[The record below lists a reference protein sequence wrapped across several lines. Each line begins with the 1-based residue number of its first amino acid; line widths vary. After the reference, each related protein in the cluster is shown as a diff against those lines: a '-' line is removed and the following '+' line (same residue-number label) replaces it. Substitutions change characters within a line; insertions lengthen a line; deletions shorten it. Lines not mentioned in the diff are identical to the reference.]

1 MAAGDLPWLFHI
13 LAVLLPIFITVTFY
27 EKSLFA
33 VHVALMTL
41 AFLLVI
47 PEGVFIVARP
57 SRRRKEAM
65 RLHLGLQLTG
75 LVLALAGTLAMFT
88 HRHARLKAH
97 FSTPHAWLG
106 VSAVI
111 LAELGG
117 LLGVLLYFNTL
128 RISRALIGRLH
139 FLHRM
144 VGRLVIICGFIAII
158 LALKIFDAQNPRN
171 KGWKTYVMACAV
183 VAQLVGMSSL
193 LYPSS
198 PIAAAVSGSSSG
210 GAAGSTV
217 GLVPKQSPKQSRPQR
232 SGSGVGS
239 IGGVGR
245 GEVRRDLETG
255 LGSGDAGKKDS
266 D

>member
-1 MAAGDLPWLFHI
+1 MWPHLVAQGGHAAAPGSAAHG
-13 LAVLLPIFITVTFY
+13 A
-27 EKSLFA
+27 
-33 VHVALMTL
+33 
-41 AFLLVI
+41 
-47 PEGVFIVARP
+47 
-57 SRRRKEAM
+57 RRRKEAM

-144 VGRLVIICGFIAII
+144 LSIILVELGGLLGVLLYFNILRISRALIGRLHFLHRMVGGWVGRLVIIRGFISII
-158 LALKIFDAQNPRN
+158 LALKIDASIE
-171 KGWKTYVMACAV
+171 AV
-183 VAQLVGMSSL
+183 DTHAAKQQSLKISLSSTS
-193 LYPSS
+193 YTPSS
-198 PIAAAVSGSSSG
+198 PALPSHFPSFFRWDGW
-210 GAAGSTV
+210 
-217 GLVPKQSPKQSRPQR
+217 
-232 SGSGVGS
+232 
-239 IGGVGR
+239 
-245 GEVRRDLETG
+245 
-255 LGSGDAGKKDS
+255 
-266 D
+266 

>member
-1 MAAGDLPWLFHI
+1 
-13 LAVLLPIFITVTFY
+13 
-27 EKSLFA
+27 
-33 VHVALMTL
+33 MTL

-144 VGRLVIICGFIAII
+144 VGRLVIVCGFIAII

-210 GAAGSTV
+210 GAAGSSV

-232 SGSGVGS
+232 SGSGVGG

-245 GEVRRDLETG
+245 GEVRRDLEAG